1 MTKRSLIAAALAFL
15 VSLAGC
21 GGGDS
26 ADEARTIAVPI
37 QNASFDQAS
46 ASGELAYWLAS
57 EHNQGNSYTFAA
69 RSDAV
74 WSAPLSLKINRY
86 GTETYGAMNQLV
98 PLQASW
104 IGKTARLSAYLKTAD
119 AVDGGAGLTLQ
130 MLGGAG
136 EILDWNHM
144 NDAKIKL
151 NKPWQ
156 TYSITLKVLPKTSF
170 ISVGI
175 MLEGGGTLWADDMK
189 LELID

>member
-1 MTKRSLIAAALAFL
+1 MYKNPRLVTLALL
-15 VSLAGC
+15 LSLAGC
-21 GGGDS
+21 GGGDTYQ
-26 ADEARTIAVPI
+26 EARFINVPI
-37 QNASFDQAS
+37 QNATFDQAS
-46 ASGELAYWLAS
+46 ASGELTYWLAS

-69 RSDAV
+69 TSDSA
-74 WSAPLSLKINRY
+74 WSAPLSLKIHRY

-104 IGKTARLSAYLKTAD
+104 IGKTARLSAYLKTAN
-119 AVDGGAGLTLQ
+119 AVDGGAGLMLQ

-144 NDAKIKL
+144 NDSKVKL
-151 NKPWQ
+151 NQPWQ
-156 TYSITLKVLPKTSF
+156 SYSITLKILPKTAF
-170 ISVGI
+170 ISVGV

>member
-1 MTKRSLIAAALAFL
+1 MPKHPRFVTFVL
-15 VSLAGC
+15 VLSLAGC
-21 GGGDS
+21 GGGDTS
-26 ADEARTIAVPI
+26 EEARFTNLPI

-69 RSDAV
+69 TSDSA
-74 WSAPLSLKINRY
+74 WSAPLSLKIHRY
-86 GTETYGAMNQLV
+86 GIETFGAMNQLV

-119 AVDGGAGLTLQ
+119 AVDGGAGLTMQ

-144 NDAKIKL
+144 NDAKVKL
-151 NKPWQ
+151 SQPWQ
-156 TYSITLKVLPKTSF
+156 TYSITLKILPKTSF